1 MTSRQLY
8 SCDLGSELQQLYESA
23 FPVEEQIPW
32 TNIVKLVD
40 SMHLDVTSYYD
51 NEEMIG
57 FTIVYPRPSY
67 NWFWYFAV
75 KPELRGR
82 GIGQTIL
89 SMLIKKYENQ
99 SNIMDIEQPRQDS
112 NNAEQRRRRHDFYVR
127 NGFRDTG
134 VGRTF
139 DGAEMTILMNG
150 EGTFTMNDYD
160 QALSELKEHLERLEN
175 EKSKS

>member
-1 MTSRQLY
+1 MIKKQLH
-8 SCDLGSELQQLYESA
+8 SCDLNKELQQLYESA

-32 TNIVKLVD
+32 ASIVKLVD
-40 SMHLDVTSYYD
+40 SMPLDFTVYY
-51 NEEMIG
+51 NEDVLLG

-67 NWFWYFAV
+67 NWWWHFAI

-89 SMLIKKYENQ
+89 SMLIEKYEDQ
-99 SNIMDIEQPRQDS
+99 SNIMDIEQPRHDS
-112 NNAEQRRRRHDFYVR
+112 SNAEQRKRRHDFYVR

-134 VGRTF
+134 VGRSF

-160 QALSELKEHLERLEN
+160 QALGELSEHLERI
-175 EKSKS
+175 K